1 MVAAS
6 TAARYVLR
14 KQEPAIG
21 RAKGIPMKLAFVIPA
36 YNEEA
41 LIGKCLESVL
51 AEIKRSGADADVIV
65 VNNAST
71 DRTGEIARGFP
82 GVRVVDEPKKGLVN
96 ARDAGFAA
104 SEGYELVANI
114 DSDTIVP
121 EGWLDVVLSE
131 FGKDSKLVC
140 LSGPYVYY
148 DMAMYNRFLISM
160 FYGLTYLIYILN
172 RFILRVGSVVQGGN
186 FVFKRAAWETVGGY
200 DRSIDFFGEDTD
212 VAVRLSKVGGV
223 KWTYAL
229 KMKTSG
235 RRLEKEGVFR
245 TAGTYTLN
253 FFWVTFKGKPM
264 TKDYT
269 DIRPQ

>member
-1 MVAAS
+1 
-6 TAARYVLR
+6 
-14 KQEPAIG
+14 
-21 RAKGIPMKLAFVIPA
+21 MKLAFVIPA

-41 LIGKCLESVL
+41 LIGKCLESVVR
-51 AEIKRSGADADVIV
+51 EVKRSGADAEIIV

-71 DRTGEIARGFP
+71 DRTGEIARSFP
-82 GVRVVDEPKKGLVN
+82 EVRVVDEPKKGLVN

-104 SEGYELVANI
+104 SEGFDLVANI

-121 EGWLDVVLSE
+121 EGWLDTVLSE
-131 FGKDSKLVC
+131 FGKDPRLVC

-148 DMAMYNRFLISM
+148 DMSPFNRFLVGG

-172 RFILRVGSVVQGGN
+172 RFVLRVGSVVQGGN
-186 FVFKRAAWETVGGY
+186 FVFKRAAWAAVGGY
-200 DRSIDFFGEDTD
+200 DRSIEFFGEDTD
-212 VAVRLSKVGGV
+212 VAVRLSKVGAV
-223 KWTYAL
+223 KWTFAL

-235 RRLEKEGVFR
+235 RRLEKEGVFK

-253 FFWVTFKGKPM
+253 FFWVTFRGKPA

-269 DIRPQ
+269 DIRPH

>member
-1 MVAAS
+1 
-6 TAARYVLR
+6 
-14 KQEPAIG
+14 
-21 RAKGIPMKLAFVIPA
+21 MKLAFVIPA

-41 LIGKCLESVL
+41 LIGKCLESVV
-51 AEIKRSGADADVIV
+51 AEIARSGVDASIIV

-71 DRTGEIARGFP
+71 DRTGEIARSFAS
-82 GVRVVDEPKKGLVN
+82 VQVVDEPKKGLVN

-104 SEGYELVANI
+104 TEGFDLVANI

-121 EGWLDVVLSE
+121 PGWLDTVQRE
-131 FGKDSKLVC
+131 FARDPKLVC

-148 DMAMYNRFLISM
+148 DMSLWSRVLVSL
-160 FYGLTYLIYILN
+160 FYGLTYLIYVLN

-186 FVFKRAAWETVGGY
+186 FVFKRDAWQQVGGY
-200 DRSIDFFGEDTD
+200 DRTIQFFGEDTD
-212 VAVRLSKVGGV
+212 VAVRLSKIGGV
-223 KWTYAL
+223 KFTFAL

-253 FFWVTFKGKPM
+253 FFWVTFRGKPA
-264 TKDYT
+264 TKEYT
-269 DIRPQ
+269 DIRPD